1 MVTLNASRTEQPK
14 EYDRLFAEFFVSAW
28 SEPARAGDPVATL
41 AGFGVHLR
49 SGEDTP
55 EPSTGPVECEV
66 FDDLVIED
74 LDHPA
79 PVVAA
84 WTYCG

>member
-1 MVTLNASRTEQPK
+1 MVTLNASRTEQLM
-14 EYDRLFAEFFVSAW
+14 EHDRLFSEFLESSW
-28 SEPARAGDPVATL
+28 TEPEPAGDPVAVL
-41 AGFGVHLR
+41 AESGVHLHR
-49 SGEDTP
+49 WEEAPG
-55 EPSTGPVECEV
+55 GGAVPVRCEAL
-66 FDDLVIED
+66 DDLVIED

>member
-1 MVTLNASRTEQPK
+1 MVTLNASRTERLT
-14 EYDRLFAEFFVSAW
+14 EHDRLFAEFPENSWA
-28 SEPARAGDPVATL
+28 EPAGDPVATL
-41 AGFGVHLR
+41 AESGVHLHR
-49 SGEDTP
+49 RQEAPGADT
-55 EPSTGPVECEV
+55 VLVKCEV
-66 FDDLVIED
+66 LDDLVIED